1 MGLYKCKNNI
11 FFVVIIDLVF
21 RLVVIAIQR
30 QFREIETIANIYNSA
45 TNITFYKY
53 KSKSFCTFCAN
64 G

>member
-11 FFVVIIDLVF
+11 FFFVIIDLVF

-45 TNITFYKY
+45 TNITFYEY